1 MLRFH
6 YNVAH
11 GVHPVVQRHG
21 NCHLTLTPLS
31 RRRWLTSP
39 ACSSKPPDQ
48 SEGPGANLRPSNSN
62 DPGPPSSPP
71 PGPSLTDPVQTIYW
85 GGTLPNTRRAI
96 LGSLSGVGIALGG
109 NLGGITSWL
118 LGLDGGELAGRTRAD
133 VLVPVRGAKR
143 CVDYTYGFEF
153 TYPASW
159 LGDQTLAYRAAK
171 RAEAAR
177 GGLPSRSLGAGFDDF
192 NELEDAN
199 FPRLS
204 PSSASLSMRGGSG
217 GSNGAVDGGA
227 ALAGTRQRPVVS
239 VAEPVAAFGPPGTT
253 GEENVSVI
261 VAPIAPGFSL
271 QSLGDPQSAGE
282 RFLATLAPEGSGLQA
297 HLLSATGRTTI
308 SPSAVAAVR
317 RSPRGYQSPECGDQ
331 LYYTLEYTVRGPRF
345 FRHNVSVYTTRND
358 LLYTF
363 NAQCPEGRWQEDAGV
378 LLASAASFKL
388 F

>member
-1 MLRFH
+1 MLSVH
-6 YNVAH
+6 NNVGHGAHSVVQWHGICHPTVAH
-11 GVHPVVQRHG
+11 
-21 NCHLTLTPLS
+21 LS
-31 RRRWLTSP
+31 RRVWLTSP
-39 ACSSKPPDQ
+39 ACSAKPTEK
-48 SEGPGANLRPSNSN
+48 SEGSGSGLRPSNRN
-62 DPGPPSSPP
+62 DPGPPSSPL

-109 NLGGITSWL
+109 NLGGVTSWL
-118 LGLDGGELAGRTRAD
+118 LGLDGGELAERTRAD

-177 GGLPSRSLGAGFDDF
+177 GGLPLRSIGADFDDF

-217 GSNGAVDGGA
+217 GSSSALDGGA
-227 ALAGTRQRPVVS
+227 ALAGTRQQPVVS

-253 GEENVSVI
+253 GEENVSII
-261 VAPIAPGFSL
+261 VAPIAPGFTL
-271 QSLGDPQSAGE
+271 QSLGDPQSAGK

-297 HLLSATGRTTI
+297 QLLGASGRTTTT
-308 SPSAVAAVR
+308 SAVTALR
-317 RSPRGYQSPECGDQ
+317 RSPTGHQSPEYGDQ

-345 FRHNVSVYTTRND
+345 YRHNVSVYAIRND

-378 LLASAASFKL
+378 LLASAASLKL